1 MRPSARRYQWVWD
14 PDTYRLLVL
23 ERGWTL
29 EEYERWFTAS
39 LAAALLPSNTPA
51 G

>member
-29 EEYERWFTAS
+29 EYERWFTAS